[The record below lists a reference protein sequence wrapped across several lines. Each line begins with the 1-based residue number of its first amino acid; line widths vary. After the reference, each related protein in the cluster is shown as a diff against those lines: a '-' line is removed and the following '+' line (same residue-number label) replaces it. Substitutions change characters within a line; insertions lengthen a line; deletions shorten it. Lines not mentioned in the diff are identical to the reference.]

1 MAESALTK
9 APNITAIAEE
19 TGMFSDKR
27 IEMIR
32 NAVAKGAPDDVFAA
46 MIDLAKRRGLDPLAK
61 QMICVKFGGAWVTIV
76 TIDGYRAIAEQTGR
90 YAGSD
95 APVFTW
101 YEEPVST
108 SEKKLI
114 PESATVTVYKL
125 IDGQRYPFSA
135 TVYWEEFDGK
145 RNNWLSMPRVML
157 SKVAESHALRKAFP
171 SVLSGTYTDEEMDQA
186 YVEVSGGVVDRR
198 TGEIQQG
205 PTRSQNRA
213 TSAPSASTRPNTP
226 PRPTNASGGKAGAPA
241 TNSDGKA
248 IHFRTKI
255 SALTEPLGFTAEDLN
270 AAAELDL
277 DTPYMELDSEGLE
290 LLFRDL
296 EGLHREGDLA
306 DYLKQL
312 RAPADAIEIVDG
324 EVVEA

>member
-1 MAESALTK
+1 
-9 APNITAIAEE
+9 
-19 TGMFSDKR
+19 MFSHTR
-27 IEMIR
+27 IAMSR

-61 QMICVKFGGAWVTIV
+61 QMICVRFGGAWVTIV

-90 YAGSD
+90 YAGND

-101 YEEPVST
+101 YDDPVYT
-108 SEKKLI
+108 SDKKLI

-125 IDGQRYPFSA
+125 VEGQRYPFSA

-171 SVLSGTYTDEEMDQA
+171 AVLSGTYTDEEMDQA
-186 YVEVSGGVVDRR
+186 YVEVSGEVVYRQ
-198 TGEIQQG
+198 TGEIARTAG
-205 PTRSQNRA
+205 SGQNRPA
-213 TSAPSASTRPNTP
+213 TEPSASARPSSP
-226 PRPTNASGGKAGAPA
+226 PRQSSPPAAKSGAPG

-248 IHFRTKI
+248 IHFRSKI

-270 AAAELDL
+270 AAAEADL
-277 DTPYMELDSEGLE
+277 DTPYMELDGQGLE

-296 EGLHREGDLA
+296 EGLHREGDLV

-324 EVVEA
+324 EVVE